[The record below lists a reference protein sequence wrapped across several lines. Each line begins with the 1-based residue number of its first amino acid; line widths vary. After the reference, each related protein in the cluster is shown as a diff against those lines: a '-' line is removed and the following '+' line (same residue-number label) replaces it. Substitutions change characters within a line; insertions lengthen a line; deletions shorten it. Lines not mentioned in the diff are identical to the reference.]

1 MSSSSSTTPLTF
13 LTDIGHLGASRRYD
27 RTPWMHIG
35 PKKSKNCNQLG
46 SDASTFFCLFMLS
59 IVYCLSFIVL
69 LQIKEIP
76 EGFSLLLLLCRCCC
90 WSKLANFSNKNFPA
104 MCETFT
110 TCVVNNGKYLKTGQ
124 FARWSNSQNYL
135 PGLFDKSASE
145 WLDWNATKCFFV
157 SIFEQDR
164 AGGGVRL
171 MHKMWLVDLK
181 CLKWCFDKVKHYF
194 NI

>member
-76 EGFSLLLLLCRCCC
+76 AGFSLPLLLCRCCC

-124 FARWSNSQNYL
+124 FARWSKITCRVSSLSRLLNDLTETQ
-135 PGLFDKSASE
+135 PSA
-145 WLDWNATKCFFV
+145 FFV

-164 AGGGVRL
+164 AGGREWG
-171 MHKMWLVDLK
+171 
-181 CLKWCFDKVKHYF
+181 
-194 NI
+194 